1 VSPRVSAIIPAWNA
15 APYLGDAV
23 RSALAQEGAEVEVVV
38 VDDGSTDATP
48 AVIASFG
55 GRIRS
60 VRQEN
65 RGLPA
70 ARNAGIAAATG
81 ELIAFLDADDTW
93 EPAKSRLQVAHLAA
107 HPRCGLVFCD
117 VYRIDAGGRRIA
129 PILGAQAA
137 AVPSGR
143 CFDRLF
149 LGNFV
154 LVPAVM
160 VRRSVLEQ
168 VGPRGPFDETLRS
181 CEDYDLWLR
190 IAEVAEIGIVPQP
203 LASWREHA
211 GQMSRHRDRML
222 ACEIQVLE
230 GALRR
235 SPGLAG
241 RLGRQVARR
250 FARLCDESGWHDLA
264 DGRLR
269 PALGKFLRA
278 ARYDPVWEKPYRH
291 LLATGLAAAGLRRP
305 QRSPK

>member
-1 VSPRVSAIIPAWNA
+1 MSARVSAIVPAYNA
-15 APYLGDAV
+15 APYLREAID
-23 RSALAQEGAEVEVVV
+23 SALAQEGAEVEVVV

-48 AVIASFG
+48 SVIASFG
-55 GRIRS
+55 GRIKAL
-60 VRQEN
+60 RQEN

-81 ELIAFLDADDTW
+81 DTLAFLDADDTW
-93 EPAKSRLQVAHLAA
+93 EPGKSRAQLAYLA
-107 HPRCGLVFCD
+107 EHPGCGLVFCD
-117 VYRIDAGGRRIA
+117 VYRMDAAGRRIG
-129 PILGAQAA
+129 PILGPQVASI
-137 AVPSGR
+137 PTGR

-160 VRRSVLEQ
+160 VRRSVFDQ
-168 VGPRGPFDETLRS
+168 VGPFDESLRS

-190 IAEVAEIGIVPQP
+190 IAEVAEVGIVPQA

-235 SPGLAG
+235 SPALAT

-250 FARLCDESGWHDLA
+250 FSRLHDESGWHDLA
-264 DGRLR
+264 DGLLR
-269 PALGKFLRA
+269 PALRKFLRA
-278 ARYDPVWEKPYRH
+278 ARYDPFWEKPYRH

-305 QRSPK
+305 YRSPK